1 MTSFEMTGQFFISD
15 SKNAGEV
22 RKQTPNHRETPRSAS
37 RIRRRLI
44 HLSAELADHH
54 RSLTASCIV
63 ELLTGTEAGRAVEIA
78 YGVVNL
84 AETGQTRALVK
95 DGVSCARKVHRPDA

>member
-1 MTSFEMTGQFFISD
+1 MTWFEMTGQFFISD

-37 RIRRRLI
+37 RIRRPANPPFGGAR
-44 HLSAELADHH
+44 
-54 RSLTASCIV
+54 RSPPQFDGQLHV

-95 DGVSCARKVHRPDA
+95 DGVSCARKVDRPDA